1 MTFSIVN
8 EKGGSGKSTLAVNL
22 ASCFAKIQKTLL
34 LDTDPQRSTNVFSNI
49 RAENELPILFSNV
62 SKFGSSLK
70 EELLEMKKIFQTII
84 IDTSGRDTKDSRLA
98 MLSSDVIII
107 PVLPS
112 QFDVDVLEHMLNV
125 FDEVKVLNSKLLGF
139 ILPNRVSPN
148 PFLSKDIES
157 LNSYIQELVKE
168 KQLKD
173 IYLLKNC
180 IHERQTYRKS
190 IIDGKSLNEF
200 CDKKDKA
207 LIEFEMFF
215 DEMNSMIKERI
226 WILKE

>member
-8 EKGGSGKSTLAVNL
+8 EKGGSGKSTLSVNL
-22 ASCFAKIQKTLL
+22 AFNFAKFQKTLL

-49 RAENELPILFSNV
+49 RAENKLPTLFSNV
-62 SKFGSSLK
+62 CKFGSSLK
-70 EELLEMKKIFQTII
+70 EELNEMKKIFQTIV
-84 IDTSGRDTKDSRLA
+84 IDTSGRDTKDTRLA

-107 PVLPS
+107 PVVPS

-157 LNSYIQELVKE
+157 LNVYIEELVKE
-168 KQLKD
+168 KQLND
-173 IYLLKNC
+173 LYLLKNC
-180 IHERQTYRKS
+180 IHERQIYRKS
-190 IIDGKSLNEF
+190 IIEGKSLLEC

-207 LIEFEMFF
+207 LMEFEKFF
-215 DEMNSMIKERI
+215 DEMNHIVKER
-226 WILKE
+226 K